1 MHIHSDNSHDARER
15 VVFRTCPLCEATCGL
30 KLTIKNKEVIH
41 VQGDE
46 KDVFSHGYL
55 CPKGAALGK
64 LHDDPDRLTRP
75 LIRKGDE
82 WREVSWE
89 EAFRAVEEG
98 LQPILE
104 QYGRDAVAVFLGN
117 PTVHTLAGAMAIRPF
132 LKGLRS
138 KNLYSASSVDQ
149 IPKHVSSGFL
159 FGGPSLIPVPDL
171 DRTDYLLILG
181 ANPMV
186 SNGSLC
192 TAPDFPGRL
201 KAIRNRGGK
210 VVVVDPCRTRTAAAA
225 SEHLFIRPGTDPFL
239 LLGIVHT
246 LFKEGLVALG
256 PLEEH
261 VNGVSEVK
269 QLADPYSPDT
279 VASMCGISSDNIRRL
294 ARELALAPT
303 AVVYGRMGTSTV
315 EFGTLASW
323 LVDVV
328 NVLTGNLDRPGGA
341 MFPTPAHVAV
351 RKASGEK
358 SFQTGRWV
366 SRVKGLPEVIGEL
379 PVVTL
384 VDEIETPGEGQVRA
398 LVTVAGNPV
407 LSTPNG
413 QRLDRALASL
423 DFMVCVDFYRNETTR
438 HAHVI
443 LPPASPL
450 AQGHYDAFFYGLS
463 VRNVARYSPP
473 VFSLEKGAMDKW
485 RILYHLAMI
494 VGGQKA
500 GADAKMMD
508 EFIIDQIV
516 EGEIRKGNPSL
527 AGLGKEDILG
537 SLQQNE
543 GSERMLDF
551 LLRTGPYGDGFGR
564 NPQGLSLEKL
574 KENPHGI
581 DLGPLKPRVPEN
593 LRTVSNKIEL
603 APEPIVGDLPRLEA
617 RLHQESN
624 EALVL
629 IGRRNLRSNNS
640 WMHNLEIL
648 VKGKERCTLQI
659 HPQDARR
666 LGLSD
671 GGRAQVASRVGAIG
685 VPVEI
690 TEEIMPGVVSLPHG
704 WGHGLPGTALSV
716 ANRYPGINSNL
727 LADENRIDPLSG
739 NAVLNGIPVV
749 VTPL

>member
-1 MHIHSDNSHDARER
+1 MSGKNDSVDREC
-15 VVFRTCPLCEATCGL
+15 VAFRTCPLCEATCGL
-30 KLTIKNKEVIH
+30 KITLENEKVVR

-46 KDVFSHGYL
+46 EDVFSHGYL

-75 LIRKGDE
+75 LIRNGDV
-82 WREVSWE
+82 WLEVSWE

-98 LQPILE
+98 LQSILE
-104 QYGRDAVAVFLGN
+104 KYGRDAVAVFLGN
-117 PTVHTLAGAMAIRPF
+117 PNVHTLAGAMAVRPF
-132 LKGLRS
+132 LKGLGS

-201 KAIRNRGGK
+201 KAIRDRGGK
-210 VVVVDPCRTRTAAAA
+210 VVVVDPCRTRTASAA

-246 LFKEGLVALG
+246 LFKEDLVALG

-261 VNGVSEVK
+261 VNGLNEVE
-269 QLADPYSPDT
+269 QLADPFSPDI
-279 VASMCGISSDNIRRL
+279 VAPVCGISSDSVVRL

-341 MFPTPAHVAV
+341 MFPIPAHVAV

-358 SFQTGRWV
+358 PFQTGRWA

-384 VDEIETPGEGQVRA
+384 ADEIETPGEGQVRA

-413 QRLDRALASL
+413 QRLDRGLASL

-463 VRNVARYSPP
+463 VRNVAHYSPP
-473 VFSLEKGAMDKW
+473 VFPLENGAMDKW

-494 VGGQKA
+494 VGGRKA
-500 GADAKMMD
+500 EADIKTLD
-508 EFIIDQIV
+508 EFIIGQMV
-516 EGEIRKGNPSL
+516 EGEIRKENPSL
-527 AGLGKEDILG
+527 AGLGKKDILK

-543 GSERMLDF
+543 GPERMLDF
-551 LLRTGPYGDGFGR
+551 FLRTGPYGDGFGR
-564 NPQGLSLEKL
+564 SPGGLSLKKL

-581 DLGPLKPRVPEN
+581 DLGPLKPRIPEN
-593 LRTVSNKIEL
+593 LRTASNKIEL
-603 APEPIVGDLPRLEA
+603 APEPIVGDLPRLQE
-617 RLHQESN
+617 RLHQESD
-624 EALVL
+624 EALIL

-648 VKGKERCTLQI
+648 VKGKERCTLKI
-659 HPQDARR
+659 HPEDASR
-666 LGLSD
+666 LGLKTGEKACVSS
-671 GGRAQVASRVGAIG
+671 QTGAIE

-716 ANRYPGINSNL
+716 ANRYSGINSNL

-739 NAVLNGIPVV
+739 NAVLNGIPVA
-749 VTPL
+749 VTPV